1 MNDQRRGTVARS
13 STIRGTLA
21 GLSMTGQKLGAS
33 KETAGRRLSIM
44 MINQLETPEE
54 PQLPRDI
61 FGGKYNEY
69 IGVDDDDNKRII
81 QESLKSWPNEAGE
94 NWIRSNN
101 AFAWAF
107 GLNKHDELGV
117 KSSRMKNQEKYEQ
130 LPQRLRFDEDA
141 QRSLPNLKVK

>member
-1 MNDQRRGTVARS
+1 
-13 STIRGTLA
+13 
-21 GLSMTGQKLGAS
+21 MTGQKLGAS
-33 KETAGRRLSIM
+33 KETAVRRLSIM

-61 FGGKYNEY
+61 FGGKYNDY
-69 IGVDDDDNKRII
+69 IGIDDDDNQRII

-117 KSSRMKNQEKYEQ
+117 KSSRMKNQEK
-130 LPQRLRFDEDA
+130 
-141 QRSLPNLKVK
+141 VVG